1 MILSYFILAH
11 LLGDF
16 IFQPTRLVLWK
27 IKSNKGVFVHALI
40 HFFTNLLI
48 LFPII
53 INGYFWLVYIV
64 FGISFLHFWIDKEKI
79 NYDLKH
85 DKRVKPF
92 IIDQLLHLLTILLAY
107 FFISNIK
114 FILPDTTFYQIYS
127 DIKIISF
134 ISFLV
139 FFTAVIEIFSLQRQ
153 REKNIHA
160 HLKIRTEKVLLRVIV
175 FTSIYALLMFLAFY
189 ASGKL

>member
-11 LLGDF
+11 LFGDF
-16 IFQPTRLVLWK
+16 IFQPTSLVLWK
-27 IKSNKGVFVHALI
+27 IRSNKGVFVHALI

-48 LFPII
+48 LSPII
-53 INGYFWLVYIV
+53 INGYFWVIYAA

-79 NYDLKH
+79 NYDLKY
-85 DKRVKPF
+85 DKKVKLF
-92 IIDQLLHLLTILLAY
+92 VLDQLLHLLTILLAY
-107 FFISNIK
+107 FFISNIELVLPSTK
-114 FILPDTTFYQIYS
+114 FYEIYS
-127 DIKIISF
+127 DIKIVSF

-139 FFTAVIEIFSLQRQ
+139 FFTAVIEIFSLQKQ

-160 HLKIRTEKVLLRVIV
+160 RLKIRAEKVLLRVIV